1 MYADETT
8 EAMRQAIDE
17 TDRRR
22 AKQIAYNQEH
32 GIDPKPLIKKISDVN
47 DMLAKEDVDT
57 QTLLEGGYRNAG
69 QGRQHAPGRA
79 RYSIPTRQTNATRR
93 S

>member
-1 MYADETT
+1 
-8 EAMRQAIDE
+8 
-17 TDRRR
+17 
-22 AKQIAYNQEH
+22 
-32 GIDPKPLIKKISDVN
+32 
-47 DMLAKEDVDT
+47 MLAKEDVDT

-69 QGRQHAPGRA
+69 KAGNTHLAC